1 MWTMSRPLTPAQRD
15 GLLRLARAWAAGEP
29 QPWDD
34 LRPQTREALRRA
46 GLADRGIAPAG
57 LFAVGLQDVAVLE
70 WYRQLRRA
78 AEAEARLREHRQT
91 WLAAVPLQYDS
102 FGRPVPL
109 VTAADLRAAA
119 DALWPLE
126 DTAAEARRQAE
137 WLEGPA
143 RAEVR
148 AALGGTDV

>member
-1 MWTMSRPLTPAQRD
+1 MSKPLTPAQRD

-34 LRPQTREALRRA
+34 LRPQTREALRRLHLA
-46 GLADRGIAPAG
+46 DMRILPDGLA
-57 LFAVGLQDVAVLE
+57 AVGLHGVAVWE
-70 WYRQLRRA
+70 WRRQVWRA
-78 AEAEARLREHRQT
+78 ADADARLYAHLLQWFST
-91 WLAAVPLQYDS
+91 VPLQYNAY
-102 FGRPVPL
+102 GRPVPV

-119 DALWPLE
+119 DALGPLE

-148 AALGGTDV
+148 AALGVDDV